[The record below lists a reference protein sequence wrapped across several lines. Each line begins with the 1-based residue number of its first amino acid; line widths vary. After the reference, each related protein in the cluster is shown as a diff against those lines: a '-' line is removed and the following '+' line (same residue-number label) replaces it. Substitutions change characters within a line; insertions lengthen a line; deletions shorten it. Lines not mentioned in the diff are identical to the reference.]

1 MFRIDHA
8 CRYKTKITPISHWI
22 TFSLFMIFLY
32 LCTSIFYI
40 LKRTGLRF
48 YIHFQKDKGLLEMY
62 RNFLQAKYNYNSK
75 HLKTTQIKRMKEK
88 NVNGGKQEILFHLLH
103 DIKCIKFSMGYFITS
118 LHVLLLGMLP
128 I

>member
-1 MFRIDHA
+1 
-8 CRYKTKITPISHWI
+8 
-22 TFSLFMIFLY
+22 MIFFY
-32 LCTSIFYI
+32 LCTTILYI
-40 LKRTGLRF
+40 TIPYTLLKRIYF
-48 YIHFQKDKGLLEMY
+48 DKKLLKRE
-62 RNFLQAKYNYNSK
+62 NFAAKHNYNSK